1 MPSITRRRTANVGR
15 PTSAETDILAA
26 TQRLLVNGA
35 NFTELGVQQVCTEAG
50 VARSTFYSHFR
61 DKIDLL
67 VRLATELMTSSFD
80 VTSAWKPS
88 EGVERLAD
96 AFLQVVKVYREHA
109 AVRRALTEVATYD
122 ATVRDFWSQ
131 ELNQF
136 TDWTIAVL
144 RAEQDA
150 GRTPADL
157 DPVSAT
163 RLVVMGGE
171 RALVDHVT
179 AGDPHAD
186 GAFARELALTWWYGV
201 YRRPAHHGE
210 RSPS

>member
-15 PTSAETDILAA
+15 PTSAEAEILAA
-26 TQRLLVNGA
+26 TQRLLINGA
-35 NFTELGVQQVCTEAG
+35 NFTELGVQQICTEAG

-67 VRLATELMTSSFD
+67 MRLATELMTSSFD
-80 VTSAWKPS
+80 VTSAWDPS
-88 EGVERLAD
+88 DGVERLAD

-109 AVRRALTEVATYD
+109 AVRRALAEVATYD
-122 ATVRDFWSQ
+122 ATVRDFWTA
-131 ELNQF
+131 ELNPF

-150 GRTPADL
+150 GRTRADL

-163 RLVVMGGE
+163 RVIVMGGE

-179 AGDPHAD
+179 AGDPGSDA
-186 GAFARELALTWWYGV
+186 AFARELALTWWHGV
-201 YRRPAHHGE
+201 YRRPADVGE
-210 RSPS
+210 

>member
-15 PTSAETDILAA
+15 PTSAEAEILAA
-26 TQRLLVNGA
+26 TQRLLINGA
-35 NFTELGVQQVCTEAG
+35 NFTELGVQQISTEAG

-67 VRLATELMTSSFD
+67 MRLATELMTSSFD
-80 VTSAWKPS
+80 VTSAWDPS
-88 EGVERLAD
+88 DGVERLAD
-96 AFLQVVKVYREHA
+96 AFLQVVKVYRKHA
-109 AVRRALTEVATYD
+109 AVRRALAEVATYD
-122 ATVRDFWSQ
+122 ATVRDFLSA

-150 GRTPADL
+150 GRTRADL

-163 RLVVMGGE
+163 RMIVMGGE

-179 AGDPHAD
+179 AGDPGSDA
-186 GAFARELALTWWYGV
+186 AFARELALTWWYGV
-201 YRRPAHHGE
+201 YRRPADY
-210 RSPS
+210 SK

>member
-1 MPSITRRRTANVGR
+1 
-15 PTSAETDILAA
+15 
-26 TQRLLVNGA
+26 
-35 NFTELGVQQVCTEAG
+35 VQQISTEAG

-67 VRLATELMTSSFD
+67 VRLATELMASSFD
-80 VTSAWKPS
+80 VTSAWAPPD
-88 EGVERLAD
+88 GVERLAD
-96 AFLQVVKVYREHA
+96 VFVQVVKVYRKHA

-122 ATVRDFWSQ
+122 ATVRDFWGR

-136 TDWTIAVL
+136 TDWTVAVL

-163 RLVVMGGE
+163 RVIVMGGE

-179 AGDPHAD
+179 SGDPGSDA
-186 GAFARELALTWWYGV
+186 AFARELALTWWYGI
-201 YRRPAHHGE
+201 YRRPTD
-210 RSPS
+210 RSK